1 LQRRVSSE
9 STRSVALADGRS
21 LEVHEL
27 GDPEGFPIVYHH
39 GTPGSGTL
47 YARWATPGVR
57 LIAYDRAGYGGS
69 ARKHGRAVVDVVADI
84 TAVADAL
91 GLERFA
97 TWGLSGGGPHVLAC
111 AALCDERLVAAAT
124 LAGVGP
130 WNAEGLDWLAGMGE
144 GNLEEF
150 DLVLAGEEALLPAI
164 ERERDNL
171 LGVTPA
177 QLREA
182 MAAHLSPTDSAAL
195 TADLAEY
202 LHANI
207 AHAIANSGDGWIDDN
222 LAFVKP
228 WGFELSSIARPVLVL
243 QGGDDLMVPRQHGEW
258 LAANVPGCESRI
270 EDAHGH
276 LTLAEHLVPEVH
288 AWLQSHS

>member
-1 LQRRVSSE
+1 VSSE

-69 ARKHGRAVVDVVADI
+69 ARMHGRAVVDVVADI

>member
-1 LQRRVSSE
+1 MSSE

-150 DLVLAGEEALLPAI
+150 DLILAGEEALRPAI

-177 QLREA
+177 ELREA

>member
-1 LQRRVSSE
+1 VSSE
-9 STRSVALADGRS
+9 TNRIVELADGRS

-27 GDPEGFPIVYHH
+27 GDPTGFPILFHH

-47 YARWATPGVR
+47 YARWDTPGVR

-69 ARKHGRAVVDVVADI
+69 TRNPGRAVADVVADI

-91 GLERFA
+91 ELGQFA
-97 TWGLSGGGPHVLAC
+97 TWGLSGGGPHSLAC
-111 AALCDERLVAAAT
+111 AALCDDRLVAAAT

-130 WNAEGLDWLAGMGE
+130 WNADGLDWLAGMGE
-144 GNLEEF
+144 GNLKEF
-150 DLVLAGEEALLPAI
+150 DLVLAGEDALRPAI
-164 ERERDNL
+164 ERERSEL
-171 LGVTPA
+171 LGVTA
-177 QLREA
+177 EQLRDA
-182 MAAHLSPTDSAAL
+182 MAPHLSPTDSEAL

-202 LHANI
+202 FFSNMTHAL
-207 AHAIANSGDGWIDDN
+207 ATDADGWIDDN

-228 WGFELSSIARPVLVL
+228 WGFELSSIARPVLVV

-258 LAANVPGCESRI
+258 LSANVPGCESRI
-270 EDAHGH
+270 DDAHGH

>member
-1 LQRRVSSE
+1 VSSE
-9 STRSVALADGRS
+9 TSRTVELPDGRS

-27 GDPEGFPIVYHH
+27 GDPTGFPIVFHH

-47 YARWATPGVR
+47 YARWETPGVR

-69 ARKHGRAVVDVVADI
+69 PRNPGRVVADVVADI
-84 TAVADAL
+84 TALADTLEL
-91 GLERFA
+91 GQFA
-97 TWGLSGGGPHVLAC
+97 TWGLSGGGPHSLAC
-111 AALCDERLVAAAT
+111 AALCDDRLVAAAT

-130 WNAEGLDWLAGMGE
+130 WNADGLDWLAGMGE
-144 GNLEEF
+144 GNLKEF
-150 DLVLAGEEALLPAI
+150 DLVLAGEDALRPAI
-164 ERERDNL
+164 ERERSKL
-171 LGVTPA
+171 LDVGA
-177 QLREA
+177 EELREA
-182 MAAHLSPTDSAAL
+182 MAPHLSPTDSEAL
-195 TADLAEY
+195 TAALAEY
-202 LHANI
+202 FSSNM
-207 AHAIANSGDGWIDDN
+207 AHALATGADGWIDDN

-228 WGFELSSIARPVLVL
+228 WGFELSSIARPVLVV

-288 AWLQSHS
+288 AWLRSHS

>member
-1 LQRRVSSE
+1 VSSE

-27 GDPEGFPIVYHH
+27 GDPGGFPIVYHH

-222 LAFVKP
+222 LAFVEP

>member
-1 LQRRVSSE
+1 VSSE
-9 STRSVALADGRS
+9 STRIVELADGRS

-27 GDPEGFPIVYHH
+27 GDPDGFPIVFHH
-39 GTPGSGTL
+39 GTPGSGTI
-47 YARWATPGVR
+47 YARWDTPDVR

-69 ARKHGRAVVDVVADI
+69 TRKAGRVVADVVADI
-84 TAVADAL
+84 TALADAL

-97 TWGLSGGGPHVLAC
+97 TWGLSGGGPHSLAC

-144 GNLEEF
+144 GNLREF
-150 DLVLAGEEALLPAI
+150 DLVLAGEDALRPAI
-164 ERERDNL
+164 ERDRNGL
-171 LGVTPA
+171 LAATAA
-177 QLREA
+177 QLRDE
-182 MAAHLSPTDSAAL
+182 MAPHLSPTDSDAL

-202 LHANI
+202 FHSSMTHAL
-207 AHAIANSGDGWIDDN
+207 ADSADGWIDDN

-228 WGFELSSIARPVLVL
+228 WGFELSTIARPVLVV

-258 LAANVPGCESRI
+258 LAANVPGCEARI
-270 EDAHGH
+270 EEAHGH

-288 AWLQSHS
+288 AWLQRH

>member
-1 LQRRVSSE
+1 VSSE
-9 STRSVALADGRS
+9 TSRTVGLADGRS

-27 GDPEGFPIVYHH
+27 GDPDGFPVVFHH

-47 YARWATPGVR
+47 YARWDTRGVR

-69 ARKHGRAVVDVVADI
+69 TRKPGRAIVDVIADI

-97 TWGLSGGGPHVLAC
+97 TWGLSGGGPHSLAC
-111 AALCDERLVAAAT
+111 AALFDERLVAAAT
-124 LAGVGP
+124 FAGVGP

-144 GNLEEF
+144 GNLKEF
-150 DLVLAGEEALLPAI
+150 DLILAGEEALRPAI
-164 ERERDNL
+164 ERKRGEL
-171 LGVTPA
+171 LATTPE
-177 QLREA
+177 QLRDA
-182 MAAHLSPTDSAAL
+182 MAPHLSPTDSEAL
-195 TADLAEY
+195 TNGLAEY
-202 LHANI
+202 FHSNMTHALSDG
-207 AHAIANSGDGWIDDN
+207 ADGWIDDN

-228 WGFELSSIARPVLVL
+228 WGFELSAIARPVLVV

-258 LAANVPGCESRI
+258 LAANVPGCEARI
-270 EDAHGH
+270 DDAHGH

>member
-1 LQRRVSSE
+1 
-9 STRSVALADGRS
+9 
-21 LEVHEL
+21 VHEL

-150 DLVLAGEEALLPAI
+150 DLILAGEEALRPAI

-177 QLREA
+177 ELREA

>member
-1 LQRRVSSE
+1 MSSE

-97 TWGLSGGGPHVLAC
+97 TWVLSGGGPHVLAC

>member
-1 LQRRVSSE
+1 MSSE

-150 DLVLAGEEALLPAI
+150 DLILAGEEALLPAI
-164 ERERDNL
+164 ERDRDNL

-177 QLREA
+177 ELREA
-182 MAAHLSPTDSAAL
+182 MAPHLSPTDSAAL
-195 TADLAEY
+195 TAELAEY